1 MRCNIYEVMEYGS
14 IVFSN
19 EEYGVLITV
28 NGAYFN
34 WWNRVYDWASG
45 FGRTND
51 GAMVWTCA
59 DVLYCGFGGE
69 TSSAGLY
76 AKDDSTQ
83 LITIQDRAKEW
94 FERVINEHIEED
106 EDEDIIDVV
115 EDFE

>member
-19 EEYGVLITV
+19 VEYGVLITV

-51 GAMVWTCA
+51 RVSDGIVPGAI
-59 DVLYCGFGGE
+59 
-69 TSSAGLY
+69 AGKFYIPGYQEIGL
-76 AKDDSTQ
+76 SG
-83 LITIQDRAKEW
+83 LS
-94 FERVINEHIEED
+94 N
-106 EDEDIIDVV
+106 
-115 EDFE
+115 